1 MFFHNRA
8 ILIGKNLLLDQQSV
22 SLRNDPFKMEAKN
35 ITAIVASPEIVSIQ
49 YKPAMV
55 NIYTSSYVK
64 MGSKIYA

>member
-1 MFFHNRA
+1 MSSA
-8 ILIGKNLLLDQQSV
+8 AVVI
-22 SLRNDPFKMEAKN
+22 KMEAEN
-35 ITAIVASPEIVSIQ
+35 ETATVASPEIVSIQ